1 MDVSNQQDP
10 LIFLPDNIRYLRKR
24 HGMSQEG
31 LASKVG
37 LNRGNIASYENG
49 TAEPRICNLLKMARL
64 FRVSIGDL
72 AHKNL
77 CNHNNLAE
85 ADQHFQS
92 NGSVEKEVLQ
102 QFSQKAEELEG
113 VIQSIHTCFQ
123 YKQKSMEEDAPYAK
137 DMKAISAKFEELFE
151 ATEELLRQHQAFI
164 EFVNCK
170 C

>member
-1 MDVSNQQDP
+1 MSNQQDP
-10 LIFLPDNIRYLRKR
+10 LIFLPDNIRFLRKR

-64 FRVSIGDL
+64 FRVTIGDL
-72 AHKNL
+72 THRNL
-77 CNHNNLAE
+77 CDHNSLAE
-85 ADQHFQS
+85 GNQPVPEY
-92 NGSVEKEVLQ
+92 GSLEKEAIQ
-102 QFSQKAEELEG
+102 QFAQKAEELDI

-123 YKQKSMEEDAPYAK
+123 YKLKSIEEEAPYAK

-151 ATEELLRQHQAFI
+151 ATEALLEQHRAFI